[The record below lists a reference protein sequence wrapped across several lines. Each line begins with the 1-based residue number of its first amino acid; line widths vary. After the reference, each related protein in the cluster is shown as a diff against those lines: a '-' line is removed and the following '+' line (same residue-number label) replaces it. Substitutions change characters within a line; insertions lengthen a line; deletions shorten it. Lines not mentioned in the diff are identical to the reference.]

1 MNFEKVIFGFFIV
14 LALTLNYGFY
24 LGELGNPDHHNVYE
38 LFAVVV
44 VNIIATGLK
53 FGDRSQIGALLF
65 AASLVATLELI
76 AAVTF
81 WTVAVHITEVGLTA
95 EVTASI
101 VSLAGGA
108 MVANIVSV
116 VVLVTETLMSR
127 L

>member
-24 LGELGNPDHHNVYE
+24 LGELSDPEHHNVYE

-76 AAVTF
+76 AATTY

-95 EVTASI
+95 GVTASI

>member
-76 AAVTF
+76 AAATF